1 MFTSRGIAVETWIT
15 ASRDCDMLCEVVG
28 DQAQFKLGGTETSL
42 QLVMDSKAL
51 AKLVEVAVRTQQQWQ
66 DVPAGE
72 FANFTVTT
80 SAAPG

>member
-1 MFTSRGIAVETWIT
+1 MFISHGIAIETWIT
-15 ASRDCDMLCEVVG
+15 TNRECDVVCEVVG

-42 QLVMDSKAL
+42 HLVMDSKAL
-51 AKLVEVAVRTQQQWQ
+51 AKLVEVAARTHQQWQ

-80 SAAPG
+80 SAATH